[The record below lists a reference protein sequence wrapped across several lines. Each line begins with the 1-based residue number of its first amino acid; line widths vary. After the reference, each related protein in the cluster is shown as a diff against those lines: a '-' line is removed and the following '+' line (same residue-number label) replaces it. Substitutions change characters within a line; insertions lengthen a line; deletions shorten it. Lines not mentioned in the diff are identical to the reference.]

1 MNWREKLTD
10 KLSNLLRFCVQG
22 ALIVD
27 GLIIALASVYVVL
40 KLALFS
46 TRYLNRTLFSAPW

>member
-10 KLSNLLRFCVQG
+10 KLSNLLRFCIQG
-22 ALIVD
+22 ALIID

-40 KLALFS
+40 KLAWFT
-46 TRYLNRTLFSAPW
+46 TRYLDRIWFSAPW